1 LGRLSYIT
9 NVSVDCY
16 IEDAHGNFDW
26 TEPDDA
32 VFAFITDLV
41 RPIAVHLYGR
51 RLYETM
57 AVWENDPTFAAQSDL
72 MADFAQVWQSAEK
85 VVYSTTLPEVSTGK
99 TRLERDFDPRAIQ
112 GMKASATGNLMVG
125 GAGLAADAFKARL
138 VDECHLFLHPV
149 LVGTGKAAL
158 PRDIRA
164 DLELLDEC
172 RFGNGVVYL
181 RYRVAS

>member
-1 LGRLSYIT
+1 VALSYIT
-9 NVSVDCY
+9 NVSLDGY

-26 TEPDDA
+26 TEPDDT

-57 AVWENDPTFAAQSDL
+57 AVWETDPTFAAQSDL

-85 VVYSTTLPEVSTGK
+85 VVYSSTLQDVSTGK
-99 TRLERDFDPRAIQ
+99 TRLERDFDPEAIRS
-112 GMKASATGNLMVG
+112 MKASATGNLMVG

-149 LVGTGKAAL
+149 FVGTGKAAL
-158 PRDIRA
+158 PRDMRA
-164 DLELLDEC
+164 DLELLDER